1 MTRAKHRAAALALAF
16 AAATG
21 CSAPVPGSAGPAA
34 SPAPAPAAEGP
45 CRLLA
50 EGRAAFEAGGADR
63 VTFAIGEAYGK
74 TAVKLTACV
83 RVPGGYAEEW
93 EAAGFTGSEGFG
105 KPGPVRVNSLLT
117 PSGSYTVTEAF
128 GREDPGTALEYH
140 ELSPSSRWGAR
151 PGDHYQ
157 QYFEGAGAW
166 PDENLWELMED
177 GLYEQAAVINYN
189 RPPDMEPQPG
199 LSHAIF
205 LHAGMEESWGCIS
218 TDLATVTAF
227 LRTAVP
233 GDRII
238 MGVEDA
244 VFAAPGPARG

>member
-1 MTRAKHRAAALALAF
+1 MTPAKHRAAALALAF

-21 CSAPVPGSAGPAA
+21 CSAPVSGSAGPAA
-34 SPAPAPAAEGP
+34 SPAPSPAAEGP

-50 EGRAAFEAGGADR
+50 EGRVAFEAGGADH

-74 TAVKLTACV
+74 TEVKLTACV

-93 EAAGFTGSEGFG
+93 EAVGFTGSEGFG

-128 GREDPGTALEYH
+128 GRENPGTALEYH

-157 QYFEGAGAW
+157 QYFEGTGAW

-189 RPPDMEPQPG
+189 RPPDMEPRPG